1 MREKIQ
7 RPISNIAK
15 KLFMFRTSKLMRAA
29 KQADISWK
37 LISSG
42 GQSSLEYTRKAKKVL
57 VSKKHNDTRARDA
70 MANVCKCLI
79 SNGAEVMIDVN
90 DPDASL
96 YKELTPIKCDMAP
109 ALVDFVV
116 CLGGDGTVLRT
127 VGWIG
132 ECVQSD
138 VRSIPPILAFG
149 LGSLGFLAPFSISDH
164 QAILR
169 GILESEVPHAMTLR
183 SRLKCEVFQP
193 GKTEPF
199 VIRRVLNECLI
210 ARGSHSA
217 FQHLDCE
224 IDGMKV
230 AQFQAD
236 GLIVATPS
244 GSSAYSMAAG
254 GPLVAP
260 TVPSILLTPV
270 APHALSAR
278 PLVLPSTCE
287 IEVKVPKHARSC
299 PIVSFD
305 GHHELVLE
313 RESRVRITQST
324 SSVPFFRLSP
334 EFLGSTSTGGASADW
349 FVSLRSKLLWAK
361 EVRKP
366 AL

>member
-1 MREKIQ
+1 
-7 RPISNIAK
+7 
-15 KLFMFRTSKLMRAA
+15 MFRVTKLMRVA
-29 KQADISWK
+29 KPSDLSWK
-37 LISSG
+37 IANKGRDSLI
-42 GQSSLEYTRKAKKVL
+42 EFTEKPAKVL
-57 VSKKHNDTRARDA
+57 VSKKYNDTRARDA
-70 MANVCKCLI
+70 MADVCKCLM
-79 SNGAEVMIDVN
+79 NKGAEVMIDVN
-90 DPDASL
+90 DPDVSL
-96 YKELTPIKCDMAP
+96 FNELKPIKCDMAP
-109 ALVDFVV
+109 SLVDFVV

-127 VGWIG
+127 VSWIG
-132 ECVQSD
+132 ECVESD

-149 LGSLGFLAPFSISDH
+149 LGSLGFLAPFSIADH
-164 QAILR
+164 EEVLTK
-169 GILESEVPHAMTLR
+169 ILEGKTSHPMTLR
-183 SRLKCEVFQP
+183 SRLKCEVFEP
-193 GKTEPF
+193 GKEEPL
-199 VIRRVLNECLI
+199 VVRRVLNECLV

-278 PLVLPSTCE
+278 PLVLPNTCE
-287 IEVKVPKHARSC
+287 IEIRVPKHARSR

-305 GHHELVLE
+305 GHNELVLE
-313 RESRVRITQST
+313 RDSRVRITEST
-324 SSVPFFRLSP
+324 SPVPFFRLP
-334 EFLGSTSTGGASADW
+334 TTSSGAASADW

-361 EVRKP
+361 EVRKA

>member
-1 MREKIQ
+1 MRV
-7 RPISNIAK
+7 AK
-15 KLFMFRTSKLMRAA
+15 PGDL
-29 KQADISWK
+29 SWK
-37 LISSG
+37 ISQNGKGSTLAF
-42 GQSSLEYTRKAKKVL
+42 SRKPAKVL
-57 VSKKHNDTRARDA
+57 VSKKYNDTRARDA
-70 MANVCKCLI
+70 MADVCKCLI
-79 SNGAEVMIDVN
+79 SRGAEVMIDEN
-90 DPDASL
+90 DPDVSL
-96 YKELTPIKCDMAP
+96 FRDLTPIKCDSAP
-109 ALVDFVV
+109 TLVDFVV

-132 ECVQSD
+132 ECIDSEI
-138 VRSIPPILAFG
+138 RSIPPILAFG
-149 LGSLGFLAPFSISDH
+149 LGSLGFLAPFSIADH
-164 QAILR
+164 QTVLAN
-169 GILESEVPHAMTLR
+169 ILESETSHPMTLR
-183 SRLKCEVFQP
+183 ARLECEVFEP
-193 GKTEPF
+193 GKNEPL
-199 VIRRVLNECLI
+199 VVRRVLNECLI

-260 TVPSILLTPV
+260 TVPAILLTPV

-287 IEVKVPKHARSC
+287 IEVRVPKHARSR

-313 RESRVRITQST
+313 RDSRVRITQSD
-324 SSVPFFRLSP
+324 SLVPFFRLP
-334 EFLGSTSTGGASADW
+334 AVEGAASSSGESADW

-361 EVRKP
+361 EVRKA